1 MKSIISLSLI
11 FLLSIISCM
20 AQKNNTKGVKY
31 YLKDNKFQFSLCEL
45 SFCTEEIMPM
55 LETDTISRNYFKINL
70 QQSFDSRLDKYNF
83 YFNYKQA
90 QILFDSLMI
99 LKYQKL
105 YPKAYQFVIGL
116 KKNMPSLK
124 TTFKEYVEP
133 FLKRIEY
140 PEDVDDACISYLIFY
155 KEEKPFDDILKNK
168 DATYC
173 FNQWLKYGFK
183 EFRGYS
189 LENTPQNKIS
199 NRIIQRIRE
208 NHANPKNELLKRTL
222 KMFDEL
228 QNIK

>member
-1 MKSIISLSLI
+1 M
-11 FLLSIISCM
+11 
-20 AQKNNTKGVKY
+20 
-31 YLKDNKFQFSLCEL
+31 
-45 SFCTEEIMPM
+45 
-55 LETDTISRNYFKINL
+55 NL

-83 YFNYKQA
+83 YFNYNQA

-105 YPKAYQFVIGL
+105 YPAAYQFIISL

-124 TTFKEYVEP
+124 TSFKDYVEL

-140 PEDVDDACISYLIFY
+140 PEDVDDACISYLILY

-168 DATYC
+168 SALYR
-173 FNQWLKYGFK
+173 FNQWLRYGFK

-189 LENTPQNKIS
+189 LENTPQNEIS